1 MLAGTLHLKT
11 GDESYVLKKGDCLD
25 FDVLSQNIFEN
36 KGKSVARYVII
47 IRKN

>member
-11 GDESYVLKKGDCLD
+11 GDETYVLRKGDCLD
-25 FDVLSQNIFEN
+25 FDVLTPNIFEN
-36 KGKSVARYVII
+36 KGKSFARYAIV